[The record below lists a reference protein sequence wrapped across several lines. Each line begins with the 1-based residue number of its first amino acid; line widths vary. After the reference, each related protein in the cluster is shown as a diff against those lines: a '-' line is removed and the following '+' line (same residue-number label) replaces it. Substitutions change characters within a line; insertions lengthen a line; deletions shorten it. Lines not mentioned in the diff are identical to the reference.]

1 MLNELSIQN
10 IHQLKKTADT
20 NHLHSLL
27 LCFSGYALRNTSVI
41 KKYHDLLIFYCAF
54 PPNDKINKLVKAE
67 LKRIA
72 DAAKLFYTKNQLKK
86 QTNLM
91 ASGIANTELFCSYSR
106 PILSWLLIKFPA
118 NVKLGYSN
126 ASTDA
131 VRNIF
136 QLLLPAVEYE
146 KSTQRE
152 LNLRSRIKFITG
164 LHNPGEQL
172 KWLVQ
177 IFDNSPLPES
187 VKDELY
193 LQLKIYVLW
202 KLDDL
207 NYNRI
212 FLNWPVKNTWHQKK
226 FIKKINS
233 EKILKQKTGSPLP
246 LSTLA
251 RMKVLDIM
259 KASLAFQYRETDP
272 VTYAD
277 EKEIQLFEMGRGL
290 QIAIVGMKKEK
301 RLSLESYIGFM
312 AFKNGVPLSYG
323 GGWIWGQRCKIGV
336 NIYPGFR
343 RGESA
348 WLFCQ
353 VLRLYYYY
361 FGIRYFV
368 VKPYQ
373 FGKGNPEGLTSGA
386 FWFYYKIGFRPV
398 DEKIKEVANLE
409 WKKIQLNK
417 NYRTSLN
424 VLRHFTSCNIEWK
437 FQKKIDPDFD
447 AARISEAITLL
458 INSAYNR
465 NRSTAISVLL
475 KKMKNDLPMGLL
487 KHNSLSNQHV
497 LENWCLLT
505 GLIPDLPKWNL
516 QQKRKFVQL
525 IHLKQNGKERDYIIG
540 LQKHNRLWK
549 SLRLIIK
556 N

>member
-1 MLNELSIQN
+1 MPNELSIQN
-10 IHQLKKTADT
+10 IHQLKKPADN

-27 LCFSGYALRNTSVI
+27 LSYSGYALRNTSVI

-54 PPNDKINKLVKAE
+54 PPNDKINKLAKAE

-72 DAAKLFYTKNQLKK
+72 GAAKLFYTKNQLKK

-106 PILSWLLIKFPA
+106 PIISWLLKKFPVS
-118 NVKLGYSN
+118 VKLGYSN
-126 ASTDA
+126 ASTDS

-152 LNLRSRIKFITG
+152 LNLRSRIKSITG
-164 LHNPGEQL
+164 LHNPGDQL

-193 LQLKIYVLW
+193 QQLKIYALW
-202 KLDDL
+202 KLDDFI
-207 NYNRI
+207 YNRS
-212 FLNWPVKNTWHQKK
+212 FLNWPVKNTWYQKS
-226 FIKKINS
+226 FIKNINS
-233 EKILKQKTGSPLP
+233 KNSIKQKMGNPLP
-246 LSTLA
+246 LSTLG
-251 RMKVLDIM
+251 RMKILDIM

-277 EKEIQLFEMGRGL
+277 EKEIKLFEMGRGL

-353 VLRLYYYY
+353 VLRLYYNY
-361 FGIRYFV
+361 FGVRYFV

-373 FGKGNPEGLTSGA
+373 FGKGNPEGLKSGA
-386 FWFYYKIGFRPV
+386 FWFYYKIGFSPV
-398 DEKIKEVANLE
+398 DEKIKKEAERE
-409 WKKIQLNK
+409 WKKIQVNK
-417 NYRTSLN
+417 NYRTPLN
-424 VLRHFTSCNIEWK
+424 VLRRFACSNIEWK
-437 FQKKIDPDFD
+437 IQKRIYPDFD
-447 AARISEAITLL
+447 AARISEAITGL
-458 INSAYNR
+458 INSDYNK
-465 NRSTAISVLL
+465 NRATAISVLL
-475 KKMKNDLPMGLL
+475 NKMKNDLPLALL
-487 KHNSLSNQHV
+487 KNNSISLRHV
-497 LENWCLLT
+497 MENWCLLT
-505 GLIPDLPKWNL
+505 GLINDMAKWKL
-516 QQKRKFVQL
+516 QQKREFVHL
-525 IHLKQNGKERDYIIG
+525 IQLKQNGKERDYIIG
-540 LQKHNRLWK
+540 LQKHTRLWR
-549 SLRLIIK
+549 SLLSIIK

>member
-1 MLNELSIQN
+1 MPLELSIHH
-10 IHQLKKTADT
+10 IHQLKKPADN
-20 NHLHSLL
+20 NHLYSLL
-27 LCFSGYALRNTSVI
+27 LSYSGYALKNTSVI

-54 PPNDKINKLVKAE
+54 PHNDKINILAKAE

-72 DAAKLFYTKNQLKK
+72 ETAKLFYTKNQLKK
-86 QTNLM
+86 QTSLM

-106 PILSWLLIKFPA
+106 PILSWLLKKFPA
-118 NVKLGYSN
+118 SVEFGSSN
-126 ASTDA
+126 APIDT
-131 VRNIF
+131 VRNIL
-136 QLLLPAVEYE
+136 QLLLPAIEYE
-146 KSTQRE
+146 KNTQRE

-164 LHNPGEQL
+164 LQNPGEQL

-177 IFDNSPLPES
+177 IFDNSPLPDS

-207 NYNRI
+207 IYNKS
-212 FLNWPVKNTWHQKK
+212 FLYWPVKNTWYQKN

-233 EKILKQKTGSPLP
+233 EKIIKQKTGSPLP

-251 RMKVLDIM
+251 RMKVMDIM

-277 EKEIQLFEMGRGL
+277 EKEIKLFEMGRGL
-290 QIAIVGMKKEK
+290 QIAIVGMNKEK

-343 RGESA
+343 GGESA

-353 VLRLYYYY
+353 VLRLYYNY
-361 FGIRYFV
+361 FGVSYFI

-373 FGKGNPEGLTSGA
+373 FGKGNPEGLKSGA

-398 DEKIKEVANLE
+398 DEKIKKEADLE
-409 WKKIQLNK
+409 WKKIQMNK
-417 NYRTSLN
+417 NYRTPLN
-424 VLRHFTSCNIEWK
+424 LLRRFASSNIEWK
-437 FQKKIDPDFD
+437 LQKRIYPEFD
-447 AARISEAITLL
+447 AARISEAITRL
-458 INSAYNR
+458 INSDYNR
-465 NRSTAISVLL
+465 NRVTAISVLL
-475 KKMKNDLPMGLL
+475 NKMKKKFPLASL
-487 KHNSLSNQHV
+487 KNNSLSLKQV

-505 GLIPDLPKWNL
+505 GLIKDLPKWNL
-516 QQKRKFVQL
+516 KQKREFIHL
-525 IHLKQNGKERDYIIG
+525 IQLKQNGKEREYIIG
-540 LQKHNRLWK
+540 LQKHTRLWK
-549 SLRLIIK
+549 SLLSSIK
-556 N
+556 I